1 MENTLK
7 QRYRTMKIELANRLN
22 DINEYYF
29 SKKLD
34 QIREM
39 KNNGMEVINLGI
51 GSPEMPPPEEIINML
66 ISSVQNPG
74 HHAYQPYR
82 SIKELRT
89 AMCKFYQNIYGVELD
104 PDQQILPLMGSKEG
118 ILYTSLI
125 LLNPGDKVLI
135 PDPGYPIYQSVAR
148 MIGAKVIKYDLLAK
162 NQWKPDLSQLETM
175 DLSGVK
181 LMWMNYPNMP
191 TGAVLDDSFYVDVI
205 KFTERNNIILCNDN
219 PYSLVLSKKPKS
231 LLQYARNSDHLI
243 ELNSLSKAYN
253 MAGWRVGMAVSSS
266 EIISS
271 MIKVKSNVDS
281 GMFLPIQHAAVTA
294 LNLPDDWHLDR
305 NNKYLE
311 RREIVIE
318 ILKLL
323 NCPVEDEQEGLFL
336 WAKIPRSFPDAMEFT
351 DMLLNEHHLFITPG
365 SILGKNGARY
375 IRVSLCA
382 SVKNLNKALARI
394 ESKMEIE
401 V

>member
-1 MENTLK
+1 
-7 QRYRTMKIELANRLN
+7 MKIEMANRLN
-22 DINEYYF
+22 NINEYYF

-39 KNNGMEVINLGI
+39 KNNGIEVINLGI
-51 GSPEMPPPEEIINML
+51 GSPEMPPPEEIINTL
-66 ISSVQNPG
+66 ISSAQNPG

-82 SIKELRT
+82 SIKELRA
-89 AMCKFYQNIYGVELD
+89 AMCNFYQNIYGVALN

-135 PDPGYPIYQSVAR
+135 PDPGYPIYESVAR
-148 MIGAKVIKYDLLAK
+148 MIEAKVIKYDLLAK
-162 NQWKPDLSQLETM
+162 NLWKPDLAQLEAM

-191 TGAVLDDSFYVDVI
+191 TGAVLDDSLYFDVI
-205 KFTERNNIILCNDN
+205 KFAERNNIILCNDN
-219 PYSLVLSKKPKS
+219 PYSQVLSKEPKS
-231 LLQYARNSDHLI
+231 LMQYALNSNHVI

-271 MIKVKSNVDS
+271 LIKVKSNVDS

-294 LNLPDDWHLDR
+294 LDLPDDWHLDR

-318 ILKLL
+318 ILNQLQ
-323 NCPVEDEQEGLFL
+323 CSVEDEQEGLFL
-336 WAKIPRSFPDAMEFT
+336 WAEIPNHFSDAMEFS
-351 DMLLNEHHLFITPG
+351 DRLLNEHHLFITPG
-365 SILGKNGARY
+365 SIFGENGARY
-375 IRVSLCA
+375 IRISLCA
-382 SVKNLNKALARI
+382 SVKNLKKALAKI
-394 ESKMEIE
+394 ENKVEIK

>member
-1 MENTLK
+1 
-7 QRYRTMKIELANRLN
+7 MKIKLANRLN

-39 KNNGMEVINLGI
+39 KNNGIEVINLGI

-66 ISSVQNPG
+66 ISSAQNPG

-82 SIKELRT
+82 SIIELRD
-89 AMCKFYQNIYGVELD
+89 AMCKFYQNIYGVELNS
-104 PDQQILPLMGSKEG
+104 DQQILPLMGSKEG

-148 MIGAKVIKYDLLAK
+148 MIGANVIKYDLLAK
-162 NQWKPDLSQLETM
+162 NQWKPDLSRIETM
-175 DLSGVK
+175 E
-181 LMWMNYPNMP
+181 WMNYPNMP

-231 LLQYARNSDHLI
+231 LLQYARNSNHVI

-336 WAKIPRSFPDAMEFT
+336 WAKIPGSFPDAMEFT

-365 SILGKNGARY
+365 SIFGKNGVGY
-375 IRVSLCA
+375 IRISLCA
-382 SVKNLNKALARI
+382 SVKNLKKALARI

>member
-29 SKKLD
+29 SKKLS

-39 KNNGMEVINLGI
+39 NNNGIEVINLGI
-51 GSPEMPPPEEIINML
+51 GSPEMPPSEDVINTL
-66 ISSVQNPG
+66 ISSARNPD

-118 ILYTSLI
+118 ILYTTMI
-125 LLNPGDKVLI
+125 FLNPGDKVLV
-135 PDPGYPIYQSVAR
+135 PDPGYPIYESVAR
-148 MIGAKVIKYDLLAK
+148 MIGAKTTKYDLLAK
-162 NQWKPDLSQLETM
+162 NQWKPNLAQLETM

-191 TGAVLDDSFYVDVI
+191 TGAVLDDSFYIDLI

-231 LLQYARNSDHLI
+231 LLQFSRNSNHVI

-253 MAGWRVGMAVSSS
+253 MAGWRVGMAVSSN

-271 MIKVKSNVDS
+271 LIKVKSNVDS
-281 GMFLPIQHAAVTA
+281 GMFLPIQHAAVAA
-294 LNLPDDWHLDR
+294 LNLPNEWHLDR
-305 NNKYLE
+305 NNRYLK
-311 RREIVIE
+311 RREIVTE

-336 WAKIPRSFPDAMEFT
+336 WAEIPRHFPDAMEFT
-351 DMLLNEHHLFITPG
+351 DMLLNEYHLFITPG
-365 SILGKNGARY
+365 SIFGENGARY
-375 IRVSLCA
+375 IRISLCA
-382 SVKNLNKALARI
+382 SEKNLKKALDRI
-394 ESKMEIE
+394 ESKIEIKA
-401 V
+401 